1 MLRWPDSKGA
11 GRRYRRSPSAYKR
24 FRGSGRLFRPFFLR
38 SFLSKRNRRHLPP
51 PWRGMVLAMEI
62 ALGGIYGKETVCGCG
77 ESSAISMVAGGAS
90 VEVLSSLHA
99 ASTVSKVNP
108 VRRNFS
114 WAKFNIT

>member
-1 MLRWPDSKGA
+1 MIDLVGI
-11 GRRYRRSPSAYKR
+11 
-24 FRGSGRLFRPFFLR
+24 
-38 SFLSKRNRRHLPP
+38 NR
-51 PWRGMVLAMEI
+51 
-62 ALGGIYGKETVCGCG
+62 KETLSASG